1 MPRRLRPM
9 TVADLALLPDPC
21 ARCTFWEVSL
31 LDLAAPDLHRN
42 RTEVKREWAEAVTRR
57 WGYCGV
63 IATEGDEL
71 LGYVDDGAGGTG
83 ARDSAPWPRTPANP
97 DAALLL
103 STRIEEPYRGRG
115 LGRQLVQ
122 AAAGL
127 MVRRDIRAIEAVG
140 SYREGP
146 SCIAP
151 AGVPAAGRL
160 LGDPAAPRH
169 PAAADGPAGHGPLAA
184 RSRCGLEPADRADA
198 PAGAGTGARAPAGRA
213 DSVSGAGSTP

>member
-1 MPRRLRPM
+1 MR
-9 TVADLALLPDPC
+9 
-21 ARCTFWEVSL
+21 RCTFWEVSL

-42 RTEVKREWAEAVTRR
+42 RAEVKREWAEAVTRR

-71 LGYVDDGAGGTG
+71 LGYVTMAPAGLVP
-83 ARDSAPWPRTPANP
+83 RLSALATTPVNP

-151 AGVPAAGRL
+151 AGFLQRVGFSVIRPHPVTPGSGWTSR
-160 LGDPAAPRH
+160 PR
-169 PAAADGPAGHGPLAA
+169 PAGCPTSV
-184 RSRCGLEPADRADA
+184 RP
-198 PAGAGTGARAPAGRA
+198 GTA
-213 DSVSGAGSTP
+213 